1 MHLAAPSIRPRHTAP
16 AFSLAEVLFAM
27 AIFVFGVLVL
37 VGTLPNGMASL
48 QTARR
53 QAAEVRIFQHLR
65 AVYQAEL
72 DRATIADVG
81 GIVATLS
88 QPSTFY
94 FDDRGNVVRLIGG
107 GNNQTAF
114 AAQAIL
120 EPASTLPGETT
131 PSPFTRRLRIGV
143 TDHWR
148 DASAL
153 NDPLRH
159 RQRLMTVTLAGP
171 AGLGTPSPAPS
182 SSS

>member
-1 MHLAAPSIRPRHTAP
+1 
-16 AFSLAEVLFAM
+16 LAEVLFAM

-72 DRATIADVG
+72 DRANSSDITGVL
-81 GIVATLS
+81 ATLS
-88 QPSTFY
+88 QPATFF
-94 FDDRGNVVRLIGG
+94 FDDRGNIVRNGG
-107 GNNQTAF
+107 GGVNQTAF

-120 EPASTLPGETT
+120 EPASILPGETIA
-131 PSPFTRRLRIGV
+131 SPFSRRLRIAV
-143 TDHWR
+143 TDHWQNL
-148 DASAL
+148 SAL

-159 RQRLMTVTLAGP
+159 RQRLLTVTLTGP
-171 AGLGTPSPAPS
+171 AGQGTTAPS
-182 SSS
+182 SSP

>member
-1 MHLAAPSIRPRHTAP
+1 
-16 AFSLAEVLFAM
+16 M

-72 DRATIADVG
+72 DRASVTDINGVIAN
-81 GIVATLS
+81 LS
-88 QPSTFY
+88 QPATFF
-94 FDDRGNVVRLIGG
+94 FDEHGNIVRLGFG
-107 GNNQTAF
+107 RPNQTAF

-120 EPASTLPGETT
+120 EPASTLPGETV
-131 PSPFTRRLRIGV
+131 PSPFSRRLRIGV
-143 TDHWR
+143 TDHWQ
-148 DASAL
+148 DVSAL

-159 RQRLMTVTLAGP
+159 RQRLLAVTMTGP
-171 AGLGTPSPAPS
+171 ADLGTPAPPSPE
-182 SSS
+182 

>member
-1 MHLAAPSIRPRHTAP
+1 VQLKASSTSSKHNAP

-53 QAAEVRIFQHLR
+53 QAAEVRVFQHLR
-65 AVYQAEL
+65 AVYQSEL
-72 DRATIADVG
+72 DRAIGNDIT
-81 GIVATLS
+81 GILANLS

-94 FDDRGNVVRLIGG
+94 FDDRGNISRLQNGG
-107 GNNQTAF
+107 TNPIAF
-114 AAQAIL
+114 AAQANL
-120 EPASTLPGETT
+120 EPASPLPGESD
-131 PSPFTRRLRIGV
+131 PSPFTRRLRIAV
-143 TDHWR
+143 TDRWQ
-148 DASAL
+148 DASAF

-159 RQRLMTVTLAGP
+159 RQRLITLTLSGP
-171 AGLGTPSPAPS
+171 VNASPTAPS

>member
-1 MHLAAPSIRPRHTAP
+1 MTPPRTRSRHRRAAP

-72 DRATIADVG
+72 DRANVNDITSVLARL
-81 GIVATLS
+81 T
-88 QPSTFY
+88 QPSIFY
-94 FDDRGNVVRLIGG
+94 FDDRGNIARSLGSGI
-107 GNNQTAF
+107 NQTAF
-114 AAQAIL
+114 AAQARL
-120 EPASTLPGETT
+120 EPATPLPGESDA
-131 PSPFTRRLRIGV
+131 SPFSRRLRIAV
-143 TDHWR
+143 TDRWQ
-148 DASAL
+148 DQSSL

-159 RQRLMTVTLAGP
+159 RQRMMNVTLNGP
-171 AGLGTPSPAPS
+171 ITSPVVEPAE
-182 SSS
+182 

>member
-1 MHLAAPSIRPRHTAP
+1 VTPPSISLRHRRAAP

-72 DRATIADVG
+72 DRANVIDLTS
-81 GIVATLS
+81 TLVRLS
-88 QPSTFY
+88 SPSTFY
-94 FDDRGNVVRLIGG
+94 FDDRGNIARFLGNGIG
-107 GNNQTAF
+107 QTAF
-114 AAQAIL
+114 AAQAQL
-120 EPASTLPGETT
+120 EPATPLPGETDA
-131 PSPFTRRLRIGV
+131 SPFTRRLRIAV
-143 TDHWR
+143 TDRWQ
-148 DASAL
+148 DQSAL

-159 RQRLMTVTLAGP
+159 RQRLITITLNGP
-171 AGLGTPSPAPS
+171 IPPITAAPTE
-182 SSS
+182 

>member
-1 MHLAAPSIRPRHTAP
+1 MHLAANSIRHHRTAP

-53 QAAEVRIFQHLR
+53 QAAEVRVFQHLK

-72 DRATIADVG
+72 DRASVTDIG
-81 GIVATLS
+81 GVLANLA

-94 FDDRGNVVRLIGG
+94 FDDRGNIVRLVGG
-107 GNNQTAF
+107 GVNKTAF

-120 EPASTLPGETT
+120 EPAAILPGETT
-131 PSPFTRRLRIGV
+131 TSPFTRRLRIAV
-143 TDHWR
+143 TDHWF
-148 DASAL
+148 DLSAL
-153 NDPLRH
+153 NNPLRH
-159 RQRLMTVTLAGP
+159 RQRLMTVILVGP
-171 AGLGTPSPAPS
+171 ADLGVPAPTPTK
-182 SSS
+182 